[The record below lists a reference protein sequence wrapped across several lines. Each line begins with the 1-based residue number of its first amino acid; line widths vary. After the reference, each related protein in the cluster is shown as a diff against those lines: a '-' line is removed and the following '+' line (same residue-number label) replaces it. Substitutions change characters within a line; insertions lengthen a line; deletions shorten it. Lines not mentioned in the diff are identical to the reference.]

1 MVERHPEEVLIP
13 EHNSVGRQLCIGHAD
28 VVLLFWV
35 RICPKGVLQ
44 IFKRGKNLTIVRTFG
59 SSRF

>member
-1 MVERHPEEVLIP
+1 MVERHPEEVLIHG
-13 EHNSVGRQLCIGHAD
+13 HNSVGRQLYIGHAG

-35 RICPKGVLQ
+35 RICPEGVLQ
-44 IFKRGKNLTIVRTFG
+44 IFKRGRTPTIVRTFG